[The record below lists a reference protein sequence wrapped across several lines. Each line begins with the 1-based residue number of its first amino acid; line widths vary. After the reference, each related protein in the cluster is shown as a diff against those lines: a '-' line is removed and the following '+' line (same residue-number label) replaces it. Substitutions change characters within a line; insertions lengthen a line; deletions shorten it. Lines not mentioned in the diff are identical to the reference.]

1 MNEVQLFL
9 GNIWFFII
17 GLILVLY
24 VLLDGFDLGV
34 GILSLLAHD
43 EERRGTM
50 MASLGS
56 VWDANETWLVVL
68 GGALFGAFPL
78 VYALALHALYIPITL
93 MIFGLIFRGVAF
105 EFHEHARR
113 KTPWGVAFGAGSLIA
128 ATMQGLALGGI
139 ISGIRVVNGEFAGG
153 IWDWLNPFALLVAAG
168 VVSGYTLLG
177 ATYLV
182 IKAQG
187 ELQARSYRRAR
198 LAAWS
203 MLVVAAGVTIWTP
216 LQYAQVAERWFSMPT
231 MFYIGP
237 LPLAATGAF
246 VMLLR
251 SLARRRERAPFVWS
265 LVIFLFSFAGL
276 AISLYPN
283 LLPPA
288 VAIADAAA
296 SAKTLVFMLTG
307 IGMLLPVMMIYNGY
321 QYLVFRGK
329 VEGSGYGRQ

>member
-24 VLLDGFDLGV
+24 VVLDGFDLGV
-34 GILSLLAHD
+34 GILALLACD

-78 VYALALHALYIPITL
+78 VYAVALHALYIPITL

-113 KTPWGVAFGAGSLIA
+113 KALWGVAFGAGSLIA

-139 ISGIRVVNGEFAGG
+139 ISGISVVDGAFAGG
-153 IWDWLNPFALLVAAG
+153 IWDWLNPFALLVAVG
-168 VVSGYTLLG
+168 VVCGYALLG
-177 ATYLV
+177 ATYL
-182 IKAQG
+182 ILKTGG
-187 ELQARSYRRAR
+187 ELQARSYQRAR
-198 LAAWS
+198 LAAWL
-203 MLVVAAGVTIWTP
+203 MLAAAAGVTVWTP
-216 LQYAQVAERWFSMPT
+216 LQYAEVAQRWFSMPA
-231 MFYIGP
+231 MLYIGI

-246 VMLLR
+246 VMLLC
-251 SLARRRERAPFVWS
+251 SLAQRRERAPFFWC
-265 LVIFLFSFAGL
+265 LAIFLFSFAGL
-276 AISLYPN
+276 AVSLYPD
-283 LLPPA
+283 LLPPG
-288 VAIADAAA
+288 VTIADAAA
-296 SAKTLVFMLTG
+296 LRHG
-307 IGMLLPVMMIYNGY
+307 
-321 QYLVFRGK
+321 
-329 VEGSGYGRQ
+329 

>member
-1 MNEVQLFL
+1 MDPVQLFL
-9 GNIWFFII
+9 GNIWYFII

-24 VLLDGFDLGV
+24 VVLDGFDLGV
-34 GILSLLAHD
+34 GVLSLFARD

-78 VYALALHALYIPITL
+78 VYAVALHALYIPITL

-105 EFHEHARR
+105 EFHEHARH
-113 KTPWGVAFGAGSLIA
+113 KTPWGIAFGAGSLVA
-128 ATMQGLALGGI
+128 ATMQGLALGGVI
-139 ISGIRVVNGEFAGG
+139 NGIRVEDGDFAGG
-153 IWDWLNPFALLVAAG
+153 VWDWLNPFALLVAIG

-182 IKAQG
+182 MKTG
-187 ELQARSYRRAR
+187 SELQARSYRRAWIAAWLM
-198 LAAWS
+198 LAA
-203 MLVVAAGVTIWTP
+203 AAGVTVWTP
-216 LQYAQVAERWFSMPT
+216 LQYARVADKWFSIPN
-231 MFYIGP
+231 MFYIGL
-237 LPLAATGAF
+237 LPLAASIAF

-251 SLARRRERAPFVWS
+251 SLRRRNEQAPFVWS
-265 LVIFLFSFAGL
+265 LVIFVVSFAGL
-276 AISLYPN
+276 AISLYPS
-283 LLPPA
+283 LLPPN
-288 VAIADAAA
+288 VTIADAVA
-296 SAKTLVFMLTG
+296 SPETLVFMLTG

-329 VEGSGYGRQ
+329 VDDSGYGQ

>member
-1 MNEVQLFL
+1 MEEVELFL
-9 GNIWFFII
+9 GNIWFFIV

-24 VLLDGFDLGV
+24 VVLDGFDLGV
-34 GILSLLAHD
+34 GIFSLLARD

-68 GGALFGAFPL
+68 AGALFGAFPL
-78 VYALALHALYIPITL
+78 VYAVALHALYIPITL

-105 EFHEHARR
+105 EFHEHARS
-113 KTPWGVAFGAGSLIA
+113 KTPWGVAFGAGSLVA
-128 ATMQGLALGGI
+128 ATMQGFALGGI
-139 ISGIRVVNGEFAGG
+139 ISGIRVVDGVFAGG
-153 IWDWLNPFALLVAAG
+153 VWDWLNPFAVLVAAG
-168 VVSGYTLLG
+168 VVSGYALLG

-182 IKAQG
+182 IKTQG
-187 ELQARSYRRAR
+187 ELQGRSYRRAWFAAWLM
-198 LAAWS
+198 LAA
-203 MLVVAAGVTIWTP
+203 AAGVTIWTP
-216 LQYAQVAERWFSMPT
+216 LQYAQVAERWFSIPT
-231 MFYIGP
+231 FFYIAP

-265 LVIFLFSFAGL
+265 LVIFLCSFAGL

-283 LLPPA
+283 LLPPE

-329 VEGSGYGRQ
+329 VEDSGYGRE

>member
-1 MNEVQLFL
+1 MDPVQLFL
-9 GNIWFFII
+9 GNIWYFII

-24 VLLDGFDLGV
+24 VVLDGFDLGV
-34 GILSLLAHD
+34 GVLSLFARD

-78 VYALALHALYIPITL
+78 VYAVALHALYIPITL

-105 EFHEHARR
+105 EFHEHARN
-113 KTPWGVAFGAGSLIA
+113 KTPWGVAFGAGSLVA
-128 ATMQGLALGGI
+128 ATMQGLALGGVI
-139 ISGIRVVNGEFAGG
+139 NGIRVDDGVFAGG
-153 IWDWLNPFALLVAAG
+153 VWDWLNPFALLVAIG

-182 IKAQG
+182 MKTSS
-187 ELQARSYRRAR
+187 ELQARSYRRAWIAAWLM
-198 LAAWS
+198 LAA
-203 MLVVAAGVTIWTP
+203 AAGVTVWTP
-216 LQYAQVAERWFSMPT
+216 LQYARVADKWFSMPN
-231 MFYIGP
+231 MFYIGL
-237 LPLAATGAF
+237 LPLAASIAF

-251 SLARRRERAPFVWS
+251 SLRRRTERAPFVWS
-265 LVIFLFSFAGL
+265 LVIFVVSFAGL
-276 AISLYPN
+276 AISLYPS
-283 LLPPA
+283 LLPPN
-288 VAIADAAA
+288 VTIADAVA
-296 SAKTLVFMLTG
+296 SPETLVFMLTG

-329 VEGSGYGRQ
+329 VDDSGYGQ